1 MGSNPIVSTRRGQGL
16 RHLLRPAGPVRS
28 APRATDGPQARP
40 HPSGTAV
47 YSRAVVIAALV
58 VIVVV
63 RLVVIARQ
71 EPIPSAS
78 WCSRE

>member
-1 MGSNPIVSTRRGQGL
+1 MG
-16 RHLLRPAGPVRS
+16 HK
-28 APRATDGPQARP
+28 RATGS
-40 HPSGTAV
+40 PSSFRIRSLGA
-47 YSRAVVIAALV
+47 AVVLVALV

-78 WCSRE
+78 RCSRE